1 MLYEESKPYTVQV
14 RQRGQVTI
22 PRKLRESLAIDDGD
36 TLTVVPVGEALVLVP
51 RALRVPELADRLA
64 SMMDE
69 AGMSLGDLLEDLP
82 RIREELYRERYEPDR
97 AD

>member
-51 RALRVPELADRLA
+51 RTLRVPELADRLA

-69 AGMSLGDLLEDLP
+69 AGLSLGDLLDDLP
-82 RIREELYRERYEPDR
+82 RIREELYRERYDPGR